1 MDRGANNM
9 AKRISI
15 IRKARPL
22 LMATLSLAAIVT
34 FVGNDTLA
42 QARGRAT
49 PISKEQ
55 AKQRL
60 QRILNRG
67 VRVLYPE
74 FVPARFSLVSAK
86 IIPDQECRSRD
97 YELEFCDKNRLCFS
111 IESLCAGLGD
121 PPGGYKQLRGKSKLL
136 GSFTIEVI
144 KPWAMGNGTKHV
156 YYISDWLNENEWVIN
171 GKKATTSKSSTFHH
185 FLGHG
190 VTDREALAIV
200 QSLMPLK

>member
-1 MDRGANNM
+1 MRE
-9 AKRISI
+9 RISI
-15 IRKARPL
+15 NRKARAL
-22 LMATLSLAAIVT
+22 LMAALSLAAFVT
-34 FVGNDTLA
+34 FVGNGTLA
-42 QARGRAT
+42 EAKSRAT
-49 PISKEQ
+49 PLSKEQ

-74 FVPARFSLVSAK
+74 FVPTRFSLVSAK

-97 YELEFCDKNRLCFS
+97 YELEFCDKNHLCFS
-111 IESLCAGLGD
+111 IASLCAGLGD

-136 GSFTIEVI
+136 GSFTIEVL
-144 KPWAMGNGTKHV
+144 KPWAEGNGSKHV

-171 GKKATTSKSSTFHH
+171 GKKATTSNSSTQHH
-185 FLGHG
+185 FLGFG